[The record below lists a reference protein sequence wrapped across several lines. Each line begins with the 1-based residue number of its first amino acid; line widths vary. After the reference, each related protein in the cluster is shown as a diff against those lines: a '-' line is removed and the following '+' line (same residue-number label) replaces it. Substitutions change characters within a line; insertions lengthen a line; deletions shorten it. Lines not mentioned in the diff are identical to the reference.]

1 MRAATTLMFAMS
13 LMAMA
18 VSAQTQEAKMQE
30 TKMKD
35 QNEVFAVIDTMT
47 TAFAKGDIDTV
58 MSTYAPEAVVVGEP
72 GKPITGN
79 SELRGMFASFVEA
92 GVAFT
97 YGAHE
102 VVIAGDTALHLMK
115 WTAPQPDGGTASAL
129 SVAVLRRQPDG
140 AWKMVIDHP
149 FGDAVMAAQ

>member
-1 MRAATTLMFAMS
+1 MHFVNMLPLLMTFAV
-13 LMAMA
+13 LPGTAR
-18 VSAQTQEAKMQE
+18 TQESQMNAKN
-30 TKMKD
+30 D
-35 QNEVFAVIDTMT
+35 VLAIVNAMT

-58 MSTYAPEAVVVGEP
+58 MSTYAPEAVVVAEP
-72 GKPITGN
+72 GDPVAGE
-79 SELRGMFASFVEA
+79 SALRTLFASYVEA
-92 GVAFT
+92 GAAFT

-115 WTAPQPDGGTASAL
+115 WTAPQSTGEAASAL

-149 FGDAVMAAQ
+149 FGDAVMAAE

>member
-1 MRAATTLMFAMS
+1 MRSLKSLIFATTLMVITLATH
-13 LMAMA
+13 
-18 VSAQTQEAKMQE
+18 AQEEKN
-30 TKMKD
+30 MKEKD
-35 QNEVFAVIDTMT
+35 DVLAAINAMT
-47 TAFAKGDIDTV
+47 TAFAKGDIDAV

-72 GKPITGN
+72 GKSVVGN
-79 SELRGMFASFVEA
+79 SALRAMFASYVEA

-115 WTAPQPDGGTASAL
+115 WTAPQPEGGETSAL

-140 AWKMVIDHP
+140 GWRMVIDHP
-149 FGDAVMAAQ
+149 FGDAVMATH

>member
-1 MRAATTLMFAMS
+1 MRFLIALTFAVSVAATASTTP
-13 LMAMA
+13 
-18 VSAQTQEAKMQE
+18 TQENTMQ
-30 TKMKD
+30 D
-35 QNEVFAVIDTMT
+35 QNEVLAVIDVMT
-47 TAFAKGDIDTV
+47 GAFGKGDIATV
-58 MSTYAPEAVVVGEP
+58 LSTYAPEAVVIGES
-72 GKPITGN
+72 GKPLTGA
-79 SELRGMFASFVEA
+79 SDLRAMFAGYVEA

-115 WTAPQPDGGTASAL
+115 WTAPEPGGKASSAL

-149 FGDAVMAAQ
+149 FGDSVMSER

>member
-1 MRAATTLMFAMS
+1 MKFLNTLTLAMTF
-13 LMAMA
+13 MAMA
-18 VSAQTQEAKMQE
+18 VVAQAQES
-30 TKMKD
+30 KMKD
-35 QNEVFAVIDTMT
+35 QNEVLAIIDAMT

-58 MSTYAPEAVVVGEP
+58 MSTYAPGAVVVGEP
-72 GKPITGN
+72 GKLVTGN
-79 SELRGMFASFVEA
+79 SELRTMFASSVEA

-115 WTAPQPDGGTASAL
+115 WTAPQPAGGEDSAL

-140 AWKMVIDHP
+140 GWKMIIDHP
-149 FGDAVMAAQ
+149 FGDAVMAPQ